1 MSIYNASDVENQL
14 ATENRDYN
22 QQLSWQNA
30 YNTAGVNYAK
40 QNQMLKQSYDSAVL
54 DAYKTH
60 LDNSTAI
67 KNSGIVNDSTIKALL
82 QENENNLQAAYSTYM
97 QNLQAGQNELGT
109 AYNEQKEAIDTLL
122 SEQAQNLVDFADSGY
137 SYLEE
142 LAKRYNQGLR
152 DFNNKYVQN
161 EKGEW
166 VDENGNVVS
175 AYSGIFNDPAW
186 SKYGSFDIDGNF
198 VLNSYEDLYNTFYS
212 LTEDGKRQ
220 GTLAGLDF
228 FDKIL
233 NDTYDTGYS
242 FDTYLKENNED
253 LYNWAVSYNPYDY
266 NSAGTNLGSAKEMM
280 GLAAD
285 DYKYTWLEYAGGLT
299 NSELTSLFDDV
310 TNTVAQLTDMS
321 IDFDNKENNL
331 NELSGKIDTVI
342 DDLSKLASDY
352 DMLDVLEEAG
362 FTKDSFQELKN
373 LLQSAAAD
381 PDGFIN
387 SVNDTKL
394 LNYLRE
400 TGRID
405 DAMPSIAWWSLNN
418 NADGF
423 DPPDTDGTTLV
434 TYFNKVADQY
444 NTDEAK
450 KFFEYNGYN
459 VLLDA
464 NGKAMGVYSSDD
476 LKAAAQ
482 HSLASE
488 LQDFESAYDDAVSKL
503 VNTAQQARHD
513 AQEKAGLLPNAFEMH
528 QNNTSDVKTTRWNSL
543 PNKSVISTMDSSRYN
558 YKDINTYLNN
568 KNATITDN
576 NGNTWKVKEV
586 ISNKIAKDK
595 GYGNGDV
602 MLSSIIGTDDFNTK
616 DGKITK
622 GALNNTFY
630 VAMGGTGTWLVLE
643 PA

>member
-30 YNTAGVNYAK
+30 YNAAGVNYAK

-142 LAKRYNQGLR
+142 LAKRYNQGLQ

-212 LTEDGKRQ
+212 LSEDGKRQ

-233 NDTYDTGYS
+233 NDTYDIGYS

-381 PDGFIN
+381 PDGFVS

-405 DAMPSIAWWSLNN
+405 DAMPSIAWWSVNN
-418 NADGF
+418 NSANF

-444 NTDEAK
+444 NVDEAK

-595 GYGNGDV
+595 DYKNGDV
-602 MLSSIIGTDDFNTK
+602 MLSSIIGTDDFNTE